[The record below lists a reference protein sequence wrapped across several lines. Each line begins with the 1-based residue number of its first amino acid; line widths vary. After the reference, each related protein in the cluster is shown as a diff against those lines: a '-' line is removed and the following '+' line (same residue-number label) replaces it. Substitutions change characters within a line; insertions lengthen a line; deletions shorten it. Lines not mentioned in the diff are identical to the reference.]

1 MRARIFKIILWGA
14 AAGAGIVVVALV
26 WLAATLPLAGG
37 TEPPGGPSLL
47 IEDATGRVFASRGV
61 FRGERVKLAELPP
74 YVPAAAVAIE
84 DHRFYSHFGIDFIG
98 IGRALF
104 ANLRAGG
111 VREGGSTITQ
121 QLAKLQF
128 LSPERT
134 LRRKLQEAMV
144 ALWLECRLSKD
155 EILARYL
162 NTAYFGAGAWGID
175 GAARRYFLKSARE
188 LTLPEAAMLAGLLK
202 APSAWSPVRAP
213 EAAKARAETVLAAM
227 VETGAITA
235 AQEASA
241 RAHPATVALAPDTA
255 AGWNWAADWVAGEVG
270 QITGPVTADFRVAT
284 TLDPELQEIAEKVVA
299 GVLEKEG
306 PAKHASEAALVALAP
321 DGAVLAMVG
330 GTDYAKSQFNRATQA
345 KRQAG
350 SLFKLFVYLA
360 AFESGYSPQ
369 SEMLDAPITV
379 GDWSPENYN
388 GVYRGRVT
396 LREAF
401 AESLNSVAVRLSE
414 AIGHDRVIRI
424 AQELGLT
431 SPIPDVPSLALG
443 TSQHTLLELTRA
455 YASVVAGTH
464 TIEPYVVSAI
474 KGPSSRLYQRAAAT
488 ADRPPWPARDAMMG
502 LLRAVIRDGT
512 GRNADYGRP
521 AVGKTGTTQDF
532 RDAWF
537 IGATADATVGVWVG
551 NDDNSPMNG
560 VTGGSLPATIWRRF
574 MEEAD
579 KRKGALAGN
588 AGPAVDAQA
597 LRGVPRIIDTATLAF
612 GPRIVRLAGVE
623 GQGGALARNMAEY
636 LSGKEVACM
645 PSGAAHR
652 CEVGGYDLA
661 EVVLWNG
668 GGRAAPD
675 AAPALKAAESKAR
688 AERRGI
694 WSGIA
699 RGG

>member
-1 MRARIFKIILWGA
+1 VRGRIVKGILWGA
-14 AAGAGIVVVALV
+14 AAAAGLVVVALV

-84 DHRFYSHFGIDFIG
+84 DRRFYSHFGIDLLG
-98 IGRALF
+98 IGRALI

-134 LRRKLQEAMV
+134 LRRKLQEAML
-144 ALWLECRLSKD
+144 AIWLELRLSKD

-162 NTAYFGAGAWGID
+162 DSAYFGAGAWGID
-175 GAARRYFLKSARE
+175 GAARRYFLKSARD

-202 APSAWSPVRAP
+202 APSAWSPARDPA
-213 EAAKARAETVLAAM
+213 AAKARAETVLEAM
-227 VETGAITA
+227 VETGAISEA
-235 AQEASA
+235 EAASA
-241 RAHPATVALAPDTA
+241 RAHPAAVALAPDTA
-255 AGWNWAADWVAGEVG
+255 AGWDWAADWVAGEVAR
-270 QITGPVTADFRVAT
+270 ITGPVTADFRVAT
-284 TLDPELQEIAEKVVA
+284 TLDPELQEIAEKAVA
-299 GVLEKEG
+299 DVLAKEG
-306 PAKHASEAALVALAP
+306 RAKHASEAALVALAP

-330 GTDYAKSQFNRATQA
+330 GRDYARSQFNRATQA

-360 AFESGYSPQ
+360 AFENGYTPE
-369 SEMLDAPITV
+369 SEMLDAPITI
-379 GDWSPENYN
+379 GGWSPENYN
-388 GVYRGRVT
+388 GVYRGRVS

-414 AIGHDRVIRI
+414 AVGHERVIRI
-424 AQELGLT
+424 ARELGLT
-431 SPIPDVPSLALG
+431 EPIPDVPSLALG
-443 TSQHTLLELTRA
+443 TSQHTLLALTRA
-455 YASVVAGTH
+455 YAAVVAGTRAV
-464 TIEPYVVSAI
+464 EPYVVTAI
-474 KGPSSRLYQRAAAT
+474 KGPSAPLYRRVAPAAE
-488 ADRPPWPARDAMMG
+488 RPPWPARDAMMR
-502 LLRAVIRDGT
+502 LLRAVMREGT
-512 GRNADYGRP
+512 GRRADYGRP

-551 NDDNSPMNG
+551 NDDDSPMSG
-560 VTGGSLPATIWRRF
+560 VTGGSLPATVWRRF

-579 KRKGALAGN
+579 RRKGGRGGD
-588 AGPAVDAQA
+588 AGPVVDARV
-597 LRGVPRIIDTATLAF
+597 LRGVPRVVDTATLAF
-612 GPRIVRLAGVE
+612 GARIVRLAGVE
-623 GQGGALARNMAEY
+623 GERGEPARDMAAY
-636 LSGKEVACM
+636 LGGKEVVCT

-661 EVVLWNG
+661 EVVVWNG
-668 GGRAAPD
+668 GARAAPD
-675 AAPALKAAESKAR
+675 AAPALKSAEAAAR
-688 AERRGI
+688 AARRGI
-694 WSGIA
+694 WAGIA